1 MTPNYQVAA
10 GLDVHKKFIQATIL
24 WINETKKQRQFPRT
38 HAGLLGLKSWILE
51 HKCDA
56 VACESTS
63 DYWVNIYDLLISYVL
78 VIVGNAHDIKVLAHK
93 KTDKIDS
100 EMIALLALKGM
111 IAPSR
116 VMPRY
121 HRDFRKLVRLRH
133 FLVGKRTD
141 IKNRIHSI
149 LDSEL
154 FHLSTIL
161 TDIFGISGQRVMQG
175 ICEGS
180 SVDTIL
186 RSIPHR
192 VRTKKETELRELI
205 EQNLSPGALMQLG
218 HCLRVIKQLDEE
230 IDMLTDEARAY
241 TLRKH
246 PREYRILKTVPGVGD
261 IAAITL
267 IAEIGNFKDFISGD
281 KLASWLGIV
290 PKVYQSANHIVKC
303 SITKR
308 GSRIAR
314 WIITQVAHGAVK
326 TRKNVFREWYEVKK
340 AVIGTGKAII
350 ALARKMIT
358 IIWHLIVNDEEYSD
372 KYSEPEQPESKKV
385 HTIRIPT
392 STNYTLEQ
400 VIVLVSDAINFL
412 NKHDPDP
419 A

>member
-1 MTPNYQVAA
+1 
-10 GLDVHKKFIQATIL
+10 
-24 WINETKKQRQFPRT
+24 
-38 HAGLLGLKSWILE
+38 
-51 HKCDA
+51 
-56 VACESTS
+56 
-63 DYWVNIYDLLISYVL
+63 
-78 VIVGNAHDIKVLAHK
+78 
-93 KTDKIDS
+93 
-100 EMIALLALKGM
+100 
-111 IAPSR
+111 
-116 VMPRY
+116 
-121 HRDFRKLVRLRH
+121 
-133 FLVGKRTD
+133 
-141 IKNRIHSI
+141 
-149 LDSEL
+149 
-154 FHLSTIL
+154 
-161 TDIFGISGQRVMQG
+161 
-175 ICEGS
+175 
-180 SVDTIL
+180 
-186 RSIPHR
+186 
-192 VRTKKETELRELI
+192 
-205 EQNLSPGALMQLG
+205 MQLG

-314 WIITQVAHGAVK
+314 WIMTQVAHGAVK

-358 IIWHLIVNDEEYSD
+358 IIWHLIVNDEEYID

-412 NKHDPDP
+412 NKRGPDP

>member
-1 MTPNYQVAA
+1 
-10 GLDVHKKFIQATIL
+10 
-24 WINETKKQRQFPRT
+24 
-38 HAGLLGLKSWILE
+38 
-51 HKCDA
+51 
-56 VACESTS
+56 
-63 DYWVNIYDLLISYVL
+63 
-78 VIVGNAHDIKVLAHK
+78 
-93 KTDKIDS
+93 
-100 EMIALLALKGM
+100 
-111 IAPSR
+111 
-116 VMPRY
+116 
-121 HRDFRKLVRLRH
+121 
-133 FLVGKRTD
+133 
-141 IKNRIHSI
+141 
-149 LDSEL
+149 
-154 FHLSTIL
+154 
-161 TDIFGISGQRVMQG
+161 
-175 ICEGS
+175 
-180 SVDTIL
+180 
-186 RSIPHR
+186 
-192 VRTKKETELRELI
+192 
-205 EQNLSPGALMQLG
+205 MQLG

-241 TLRKH
+241 TLRMH

-303 SITKR
+303 AITKR

-358 IIWHLIVNDEEYSD
+358 IIWHLIVNDEEYID

-412 NKHDPDP
+412 NKRDPDP